1 MANSSCLA
9 DVYSILANT
18 PSASS
23 CATTQ
28 GLLNGVVA
36 YSKIAQDCKKPVC
49 SQLLYQLQDA
59 LSVFSSTTC
68 VVYDS
73 ELKENMAIERLY
85 ETCYLYPTSDSSTTT
100 NSTRT
105 TPSPFDEFTPS
116 SSLYDYS
123 SSSSSSSWFS
133 AHKTIVIGAG
143 VGVIIVL
150 AIIIVICCKC
160 RKKRTKEMTGSTTP
174 QAPFVELQDDA
185 PPPPMQNP
193 PPQVKNP
200 PPAPPKRQSSTIATT
215 ETTNSSFRQSHGSN
229 TKSREESSFR
239 GSVPSEAL
247 DMCGLDVH
255 RIPSAEIKLVRSLA
269 QGAYGEVWL
278 ADYFGRPVAAKR
290 LLPGKNSIDE
300 VQKFI
305 WEIKLVSKIECP
317 FIVEF
322 VGVAWTRPVDMMLL
336 TEFMERGDL
345 RSVLQQNAIERTFT
359 WQHKVVCALHIAEAL
374 VYLHTMDPKIIH
386 RDLKSRNVLLNSAFE
401 AKVTDFGI
409 ARETDDIQTMTAG
422 IGTYRWMAP
431 EVLQDGHYTDTA
443 DIFSFGVIL
452 AELDVEVLPYSDLRN
467 DRGNPYTDAAIMG
480 LVIAGQLKPSFSP
493 ECPRWF
499 HDLGLQCLQIDP
511 SARPSAMQVAYQIR
525 SRLQAST

>member
-1 MANSSCLA
+1 
-9 DVYSILANT
+9 
-18 PSASS
+18 
-23 CATTQ
+23 
-28 GLLNGVVA
+28 
-36 YSKIAQDCKKPVC
+36 
-49 SQLLYQLQDA
+49 
-59 LSVFSSTTC
+59 
-68 VVYDS
+68 
-73 ELKENMAIERLY
+73 
-85 ETCYLYPTSDSSTTT
+85 
-100 NSTRT
+100 
-105 TPSPFDEFTPS
+105 
-116 SSLYDYS
+116 
-123 SSSSSSSWFS
+123 
-133 AHKTIVIGAG
+133 
-143 VGVIIVL
+143 
-150 AIIIVICCKC
+150 
-160 RKKRTKEMTGSTTP
+160 MTGSTTP

>member
-9 DVYSILANT
+9 DVYNVLAET
-18 PSASS
+18 PSARS
-23 CATTQ
+23 CATAQ

-36 YSKIAQDCKKPVC
+36 NSKIIQDCENPVC
-49 SQLLYQLQDA
+49 RQLLYQLQDA
-59 LSVFSSTTC
+59 VSLFSSTTC

-73 ELKENMAIERLY
+73 ELMDNTAILQFY
-85 ETCYLYPTSDSSTTT
+85 DTCFLSSTSDSSTTT

-105 TPSPFDEFTPS
+105 TPSPFDEPTYSP
-116 SSLYDYS
+116 SLYDYS
-123 SSSSSSSWFS
+123 SSSSSWLSD
-133 AHKTIVIGAG
+133 HKTLVIGAG
-143 VGVIIVL
+143 VGVVVVL
-150 AIIIVICCKC
+150 IIITILCCKC
-160 RKKRTKEMTGSTTP
+160 RKKKTKEMTGSTTP
-174 QAPFVELQDDA
+174 QAVFVELQDDA
-185 PPPPMQNP
+185 PPPPLQNP
-193 PPQVKNP
+193 RSKP
-200 PPAPPKRQSSTIATT
+200 PPAQPKRQSSTIATT
-215 ETTNSSFRQSHGSN
+215 ETANSSSRQSHGSN
-229 TKSREESSFR
+229 TKSREESSHR
-239 GSVPSEAL
+239 GSIQSEAL
-247 DMCGLDVH
+247 DLCGLDVH
-255 RIPSAEIKLVRSLA
+255 RIPSTDIKLVRSLA

-278 ADYFGRPVAAKR
+278 ADYFGRLVAAKR
-290 LLPGKNSIDE
+290 LLSGKNSIDE

-317 FIVEF
+317 FVVEF
-322 VGVAWTRPVDMMLL
+322 VGVAWTRPVDIMLL

-345 RSVLQQNAIERTFT
+345 RGVLQQNAIEQTFT
-359 WQHKVVCALHIAEAL
+359 WQHKVLCALHIAEAL

-443 DIFSFGVIL
+443 DIFSFGVIM
-452 AELDVEVLPYSDLRN
+452 AELDLEILPYSDLRN
-467 DRGNPYTDAAIMG
+467 DRGKPYTDAAIMG

-499 HDLGLQCLQIDP
+499 HDLGLQCLQVDP
-511 SARPSAMQVAYQIR
+511 SARPSAMQVAYHIR
-525 SRLQAST
+525 SRIQASM